1 MSGDARGSSL
11 GHWGCAGEHCT
22 RFSIAGFWA
31 HLVQGSRPCSRASP
45 AVLHLPC
52 SHRMLTNVPFLWQ
65 EEFRLER
72 GPQLLALV
80 EDAFSRQADGLQ
92 DRWLISLSKP
102 SENDKHLLMTLAGE
116 QGKCWEK
123 EPSCDGGVYL
133 RGSQKAV
140 LSYVGRSFCSPVHFN
155 TTSSQCSLDLRDGG
169 GLRT

>member
-1 MSGDARGSSL
+1 MSSWAWRGVGRPAASGAQEEGWCVRRCMWVQPGAL
-11 GHWGCAGEHCT
+11 GMCGERCT
-22 RFSIAGFWA
+22 RFSIAGSSTR
-31 HLVQGSRPCSRASP
+31 LVQGSRLCSRASP

-52 SHRMLTNVPFLWQ
+52 SHRALTKVPFLWQ

-102 SENDKHLLMTLAGE
+102 NENDKHLLMTLAGE

-123 EPSCDGGVYL
+123 EPS
-133 RGSQKAV
+133 
-140 LSYVGRSFCSPVHFN
+140 H
-155 TTSSQCSLDLRDGG
+155 DGG
-169 GLRT
+169 GCR